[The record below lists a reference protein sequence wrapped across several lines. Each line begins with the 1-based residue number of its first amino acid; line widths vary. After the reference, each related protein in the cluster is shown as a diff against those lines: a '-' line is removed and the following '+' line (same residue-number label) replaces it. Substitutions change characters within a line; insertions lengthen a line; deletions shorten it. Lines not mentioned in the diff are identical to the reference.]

1 MENLDRSFDAALD
14 AVLKAGKQKLELGSR
29 RDSLL
34 KKLVNIGYENQFSPE
49 DRIKARR
56 DIKEVI
62 SEHLDKNQKEI
73 PEQ

>member
-1 MENLDRSFDAALD
+1 MENIDRSFDAALD
-14 AVLKAGKQKLELGSR
+14 AVLEAGKQQRELGAR

-56 DIKEVI
+56 DIKEVVA
-62 SEHLDKNQKEI
+62 EHLGQSQQENSE
-73 PEQ
+73 

>member
-14 AVLKAGKQKLELGSR
+14 AVLDAGKQQRELGSR
-29 RDSLL
+29 RDGLL

-56 DIKEVI
+56 DIKEVVT
-62 SEHLDKNQKEI
+62 EHLGQSKE
-73 PEQ
+73 ESSE

>member
-1 MENLDRSFDAALD
+1 MENIDRSFDAALD
-14 AVLKAGKQKLELGSR
+14 AVLKAGKQQRDLGAH

-49 DRIKARR
+49 DRIKARN

-62 SEHLDKNQKEI
+62 AEHLGKNQQVS
-73 PEQ
+73 PE

>member
-1 MENLDRSFDAALD
+1 MSNLDRSFDAALD
-14 AVLKAGKQKLELGSR
+14 AVLNAGKQSRELGAR

-56 DIKEVI
+56 NIKETV
-62 SEHLDKNQKEI
+62 SEYLGQIQEEI
-73 PEQ
+73 PDS

>member
-14 AVLKAGKQKLELGSR
+14 AVLDAGKQQRELGSR

-49 DRIKARR
+49 DRINARR
-56 DIKEVI
+56 HIKEVVA
-62 SEHLDKNQKEI
+62 EHLGHSQEEI
-73 PEQ
+73 PE